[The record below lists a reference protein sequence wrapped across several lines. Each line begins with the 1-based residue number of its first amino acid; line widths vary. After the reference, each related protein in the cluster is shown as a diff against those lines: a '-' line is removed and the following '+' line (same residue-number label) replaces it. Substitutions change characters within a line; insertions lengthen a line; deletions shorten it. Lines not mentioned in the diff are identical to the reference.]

1 MPQLFPI
8 NVNALQEEPSK
19 SKTDCCF
26 ATNIFDGTRKDW
38 NTRGDMNEG
47 VSLNGPWIQV
57 ELKKKSYIRKIYLY
71 AFSEAPLD
79 HVILTVGNNSC
90 KNPQSLCSS
99 YTEDTYG
106 DIEGNEECGRRR
118 TRSSLT
124 TEHYI
129 DCGENGRY
137 PIGTFVTIE
146 NGDADGNSAGGQ
158 TWGTLK
164 VNKVEV
170 YGKGKDILIKK
181 YFWF

>member
-1 MPQLFPI
+1 MI
-8 NVNALQEEPSK
+8 ALQEEPSK

-26 ATNIFDGTRKDW
+26 AANIFDGTMVTHW

-71 AFSEAPLD
+71 AFSEDPLD

-164 VNKVEV
+164 VNKIEV
-170 YGKGKDILIKK
+170 YGKGKNILMKRIFFGSDIKK
-181 YFWF
+181 LL